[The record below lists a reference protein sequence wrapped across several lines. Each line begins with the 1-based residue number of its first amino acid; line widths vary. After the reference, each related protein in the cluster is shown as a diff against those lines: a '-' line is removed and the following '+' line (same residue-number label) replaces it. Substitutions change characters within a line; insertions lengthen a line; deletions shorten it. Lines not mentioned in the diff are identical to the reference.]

1 MTERYENINLEMREK
16 LEVYEKRITTY
27 ENKIMELSSLINTDK
42 TIREKVDKLM
52 EFKEKTDDHLLTEKI
67 RLDNFRNDLK
77 SNVERIDQ
85 VLTDSV
91 IYPGIIG
98 GISKYKT
105 FHDLIDYL
113 LTQTSQ
119 TLTFR
124 EKSILDFKSYKTKL
138 ENIISSFNT
147 QINTLLNTTSE
158 FTKKCVQEAEERM
171 KSIYNIF
178 DDRLQDAR
186 IENANYSIGL
196 EKATEVLKKELE
208 NLYVVKNELYEKVDK
223 GLAEVKNDNTRVV
236 KLFSGYKKN
245 FHIIQHKFTQLS
257 DFIKDIRFRINLK
270 EDVQRREYAH
280 MSNMINFDKKHQP
293 GFYDGVYSNNL
304 MKKGFGAQL
313 KDYIEGRI
321 TADQLFKK
329 RTDQNSSNTKYNE
342 NKGKNYLSNL
352 NNNIKD
358 EEEKKLNFIDLFKE
372 SMKGKGFA
380 ESKSKTNKTKDVI
393 KEEVGNNIN
402 NEFNSL
408 LNITDKEKNINQ
420 NSVSNF
426 KVEEI
431 KEEVKQENSG
441 RVFEKEI
448 IIKPKNEEE
457 EEKIKIKSKDKENEN
472 NSNSDKVLKTYE
484 KKSSI
489 KNAITNLFD
498 VKNIMDIIKKEPSES
513 QIEDKDKNENKN
525 KLRPMTVN
533 TIRKKD
539 IEINPLKSNNTN
551 LGETIKEEIETV
563 KNKNKQSSS
572 LENKKEIQEKKG
584 KENIYNKTMNS
595 LGQNI
600 PPITNNIINKKSNS
614 SNKKNVKYFVKQNK
628 DNSNK
633 GNRAFSGIRN
643 DEAKN
648 FENIFNNLK
657 SYIPNN
663 DFNKESNSLFPKK
676 KK

>member
-1 MTERYENINLEMREK
+1 
-16 LEVYEKRITTY
+16 
-27 ENKIMELSSLINTDK
+27 
-42 TIREKVDKLM
+42 
-52 EFKEKTDDHLLTEKI
+52 
-67 RLDNFRNDLK
+67 
-77 SNVERIDQ
+77 
-85 VLTDSV
+85 
-91 IYPGIIG
+91 
-98 GISKYKT
+98 
-105 FHDLIDYL
+105 
-113 LTQTSQ
+113 
-119 TLTFR
+119 
-124 EKSILDFKSYKTKL
+124 
-138 ENIISSFNT
+138 
-147 QINTLLNTTSE
+147 
-158 FTKKCVQEAEERM
+158 
-171 KSIYNIF
+171 
-178 DDRLQDAR
+178 
-186 IENANYSIGL
+186 
-196 EKATEVLKKELE
+196 
-208 NLYVVKNELYEKVDK
+208 
-223 GLAEVKNDNTRVV
+223 
-236 KLFSGYKKN
+236 
-245 FHIIQHKFTQLS
+245 
-257 DFIKDIRFRINLK
+257 
-270 EDVQRREYAH
+270 
-280 MSNMINFDKKHQP
+280 
-293 GFYDGVYSNNL
+293 
-304 MKKGFGAQL
+304 
-313 KDYIEGRI
+313 
-321 TADQLFKK
+321 
-329 RTDQNSSNTKYNE
+329 
-342 NKGKNYLSNL
+342 
-352 NNNIKD
+352 
-358 EEEKKLNFIDLFKE
+358 
-372 SMKGKGFA
+372 MKGKGFA

-408 LNITDKEKNINQ
+408 LNITDKEKNNNQ

-457 EEKIKIKSKDKENEN
+457 EEKIKIISKDKDKENEN
-472 NSNSDKVLKTYE
+472 NSNSDKVLKKYE

-498 VKNIMDIIKKEPSES
+498 VKNIMDIIKKEPNES